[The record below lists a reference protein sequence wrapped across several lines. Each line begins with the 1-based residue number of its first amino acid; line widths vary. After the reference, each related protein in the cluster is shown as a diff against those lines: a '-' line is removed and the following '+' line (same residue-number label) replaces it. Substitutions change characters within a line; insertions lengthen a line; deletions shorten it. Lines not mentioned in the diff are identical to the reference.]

1 MHGEYKVPGGKLV
14 VVDLEER
21 EGRIADFRLAGDFFL
36 EPDDALADIDGAV
49 NGLPVEADVAT
60 IAAAV
65 RSALPEGAQLLG
77 FTSEAV
83 GTAVRR
89 ALVTAPGW
97 RDFDWEIVHEK
108 PVSPRM
114 NLALD
119 EVLTGR
125 VGDGRR
131 RPTLRVWEWDENA
144 VVIGSFQSL
153 RNEVEYLLFTRGEF
167 DRIHPMTHHGTVQ
180 GEAGSRGQFG
190 DPSGHEPGAQLC
202 RRGVRVA
209 EHIPGLG
216 ALARGYQCP

>member
-14 VVDLEER
+14 VVDLEVQG
-21 EGRIADFRLAGDFFL
+21 GRIADFRLAGDFFL
-36 EPDDALADIDGAV
+36 EPDDALPLIDAAV
-49 NGLPVEADVAT
+49 TGLPVETDVAG

-77 FTSEAV
+77 FTPEAV

-97 RDFDWEIVHEK
+97 RDFDWEVIHDA

-119 EVLTGR
+119 EVLTER

-131 RPTLRVWEWDENA
+131 RPALSA
-144 VVIGSFQSL
+144 
-153 RNEVEYLLFTRGEF
+153 
-167 DRIHPMTHHGTVQ
+167 P
-180 GEAGSRGQFG
+180 
-190 DPSGHEPGAQLC
+190 
-202 RRGVRVA
+202 RRGRGSSAVRR
-209 EHIPGLG
+209 ER
-216 ALARGYQCP
+216 RG